1 MRKIKKLLSLLITFT
16 LIFTMSGAVYA
27 STDDTATI
35 SAYEKT
41 DKKVAELS
49 AATFT
54 ITKNDNKYYYKNAS
68 GKIDKKTGWKK
79 NQNGQYVYYVGSKGY
94 VTEKISGGYWY
105 HFSGKKFVKKSLSSY
120 KNKTKTIGKKIF
132 FVNSKGKIVLKSG
145 WKKLSGVYTYYVS
158 GTGTASV
165 KLTGKKYYKV
175 SGGVFKAQSL
185 AKYRNDRVK
194 IHGKYFYVDKNGSM
208 IKTAKIVKS
217 GNYKFTIKADGTCTK
232 TKIETKTP
240 DNSNSGKSDNT
251 GENNNGKKDDT
262 IPAHTHQWS
271 PLAEDHT
278 MLKDTNYVKH
288 DAVVENVY
296 KEITPEHKEEIYTTT
311 SVYVCLTCVW
321 KKKPKEGEPWVDLD
335 GDGKWT
341 AQVEGREYF
350 KYFYYSDI
358 NGLTEHMNNYPS
370 HGQSTVTKV
379 HLGTTVIPAEYGYV
393 PTTITPEW
401 SECDAHRRCTVCG
414 EEMTIHVV
422 NGALS
427 ESTAVVGA
435 CIPDKSGDLL
445 TTSGS
450 KVRSVVGGKPYNES
464 VYVGSYAYMNETDT
478 SYLDLLRLHGFNY

>member
-1 MRKIKKLLSLLITFT
+1 
-16 LIFTMSGAVYA
+16 MSGVVYA
-27 STDDTATI
+27 AADDTATI

-49 AATFT
+49 AATCT
-54 ITKNDNKYYYKNAS
+54 IKKNDNKYYYKNAS
-68 GKIDKKTGWKK
+68 GKTDKKTGWKK
-79 NQNGQYVYYVGSKGY
+79 NQNGKYVYYVGSKGY

-145 WKKLSGVYTYYVS
+145 WKKVSGVYTYYVS

-165 KLTGKKYYKV
+165 KLTRKKYYKV
-175 SGGVFKAQSL
+175 SGGSWKAQSL
-185 AKYRNDRVK
+185 AKHKNDRVK

-208 IKTAKIVKS
+208 IKTAKTVKS

-251 GENNNGKKDDT
+251 GKNNNGKTDDT

-288 DAVVENVY
+288 DAVVEDVY
-296 KEITPEHKEEIYTTT
+296 TEIKPESTVKKTEIKEI
-311 SVYVCLTCVW
+311 CLACVW
-321 KKKPKEGEPWVDLD
+321 NRKPKDGEEWTDLD
-335 GDGKWT
+335 GDGVWT
-341 AQVEGREYF
+341 ATVEGWIYF
-350 KYFYYSDI
+350 PECIIEDYDKHKKETGHTKAGYF
-358 NGLTEHMNNYPS
+358 EV
-370 HGQSTVTKV
+370 VTDV
-379 HLGTTVIPAEYGYV
+379 IIIPAEYDYV

-401 SECDAHRRCTVCG
+401 SECDMNVRCTICN
-414 EEMTIHVV
+414 EMMKIHVV
-422 NGALS
+422 RTYDPYS
-427 ESTAVVGA
+427 VKCTPE
-435 CIPDKSGDLL
+435 KSGDLL
-445 TTSGS
+445 NIYGQKYKTVTAG
-450 KVRSVVGGKPYNES
+450 VPY
-464 VYVGSYAYMNETDT
+464 
-478 SYLDLLRLHGFNY
+478 

>member
-1 MRKIKKLLSLLITFT
+1 MKRIKELLSLLITFT
-16 LIFTMSGAVYA
+16 LIFTMSGVVYA
-27 STDDTATI
+27 AADDTATI

-49 AATFT
+49 AATCT
-54 ITKNDNKYYYKNAS
+54 IKKNDNKYYYKNAS
-68 GKIDKKTGWKK
+68 GKTDKKTGWKK

-145 WKKLSGVYTYYVS
+145 WKKVSGVYTYYVS
-158 GTGTASV
+158 KTGTASV

-175 SGGVFKAQSL
+175 SSGSWKAQSL
-185 AKYRNDRVK
+185 KKYKNDRIKVK
-194 IHGKYFYVDKNGSM
+194 GKYFYVDKNGSM
-208 IKTAKIVKS
+208 IRTAKTVKS

-240 DNSNSGKSDNT
+240 DSSNSGKSDNT
-251 GENNNGKKDDT
+251 GENNNGKTDDT

-296 KEITPEHKEEIYTTT
+296 KEIKPAWDEKILEDKT
-311 SVYVCLTCVW
+311 VCLTCVW
-321 KKKPKEGEPWVDLD
+321 NKKPKEGEEWTDLD
-335 GDGKWT
+335 GDGVWT
-341 AQVEGREYF
+341 APVEGWVYF
-350 KYFYYSDI
+350 PECVIDYEKHKKET
-358 NGLTEHMNNYPS
+358 GHTKPTE
-370 HGQSTVTKV
+370 TRVVTGIT
-379 HLGTTVIPAEYGYV
+379 HHPAEYDYV

-401 SECDAHRRCTVCG
+401 SEWDEHRRCTVCG

-435 CIPDKSGDLL
+435 CIPDKSGDLI

-450 KVRSVVGGKPYNES
+450 KVRSVVGGKPYNKR